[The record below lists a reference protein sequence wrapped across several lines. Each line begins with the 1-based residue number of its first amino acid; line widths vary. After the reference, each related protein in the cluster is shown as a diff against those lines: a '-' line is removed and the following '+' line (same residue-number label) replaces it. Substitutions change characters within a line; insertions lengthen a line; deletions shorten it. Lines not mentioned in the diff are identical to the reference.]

1 MVRICFRWL
10 EDRTEKY
17 MQTAEFSGNRRIQVY
32 FAGGVLYNGNK
43 KKNRKTPEE
52 KGLLRKEKMITGK
65 QRSYLKKLAQTVQPA
80 VIVGRA
86 GVTDAVMQ
94 TIDEYLTANELLKV
108 AIQEGAE
115 LEAKETANQVAD
127 ELKADFVQAI
137 GRRFVL
143 YRRAKDP
150 AKRKITQRMQDEM

>member
-1 MVRICFRWL
+1 ML
-10 EDRTEKY
+10 
-17 MQTAEFSGNRRIQVY
+17 
-32 FAGGVLYNGNK
+32 
-43 KKNRKTPEE
+43 
-52 KGLLRKEKMITGK
+52 TGK
-65 QRSYLKKLAQTVQPA
+65 QRGYLKKLAQTVQPA

-94 TIDEYLTANELLKV
+94 TIDEYLIDEYLTANELLKV

>member
-1 MVRICFRWL
+1 ML
-10 EDRTEKY
+10 
-17 MQTAEFSGNRRIQVY
+17 
-32 FAGGVLYNGNK
+32 
-43 KKNRKTPEE
+43 
-52 KGLLRKEKMITGK
+52 TGK
-65 QRSYLKKLAQTVQPA
+65 QRGYLKKLAQTVQPA

-150 AKRKITQRMQDEM
+150 TKRKITQRMQDEM

>member
-1 MVRICFRWL
+1 ML
-10 EDRTEKY
+10 
-17 MQTAEFSGNRRIQVY
+17 
-32 FAGGVLYNGNK
+32 
-43 KKNRKTPEE
+43 
-52 KGLLRKEKMITGK
+52 TGK

-86 GVTDAVMQ
+86 GVTDTVMQ

-115 LEAKETANQVAD
+115 LEAKETANQIAD

-150 AKRKITQRMQDEM
+150 VKRKITQRMQDEM

>member
-1 MVRICFRWL
+1 ML
-10 EDRTEKY
+10 
-17 MQTAEFSGNRRIQVY
+17 
-32 FAGGVLYNGNK
+32 
-43 KKNRKTPEE
+43 
-52 KGLLRKEKMITGK
+52 TGK

-150 AKRKITQRMQDEM
+150 AKRMITQRMQDEM

>member
-1 MVRICFRWL
+1 ML
-10 EDRTEKY
+10 
-17 MQTAEFSGNRRIQVY
+17 
-32 FAGGVLYNGNK
+32 
-43 KKNRKTPEE
+43 
-52 KGLLRKEKMITGK
+52 TGK

-150 AKRKITQRMQDEM
+150 VKRKITQRMQDEM

>member
-1 MVRICFRWL
+1 ML
-10 EDRTEKY
+10 
-17 MQTAEFSGNRRIQVY
+17 
-32 FAGGVLYNGNK
+32 
-43 KKNRKTPEE
+43 
-52 KGLLRKEKMITGK
+52 TGK
-65 QRSYLKKLAQTVQPA
+65 QRGYLKKLAQTVQPA

-150 AKRKITQRMQDEM
+150 AKRNITQRMQDEM

>member
-1 MVRICFRWL
+1 ML
-10 EDRTEKY
+10 
-17 MQTAEFSGNRRIQVY
+17 
-32 FAGGVLYNGNK
+32 
-43 KKNRKTPEE
+43 
-52 KGLLRKEKMITGK
+52 TGK

-86 GVTDAVMQ
+86 GVTDTVMQ

-115 LEAKETANQVAD
+115 LEAKETANQIAD

-143 YRRAKDP
+143 YRRAKDS

>member
-1 MVRICFRWL
+1 ML
-10 EDRTEKY
+10 
-17 MQTAEFSGNRRIQVY
+17 
-32 FAGGVLYNGNK
+32 
-43 KKNRKTPEE
+43 
-52 KGLLRKEKMITGK
+52 TGK

-143 YRRAKDP
+143 YRSAKDP

>member
-1 MVRICFRWL
+1 ML
-10 EDRTEKY
+10 
-17 MQTAEFSGNRRIQVY
+17 
-32 FAGGVLYNGNK
+32 
-43 KKNRKTPEE
+43 
-52 KGLLRKEKMITGK
+52 TGK
-65 QRSYLKKLAQTVQPA
+65 QRGYLKKLAQTVQPA

-150 AKRKITQRMQDEM
+150 AKRKIRQRMQDEM

>member
-1 MVRICFRWL
+1 ML
-10 EDRTEKY
+10 
-17 MQTAEFSGNRRIQVY
+17 
-32 FAGGVLYNGNK
+32 
-43 KKNRKTPEE
+43 
-52 KGLLRKEKMITGK
+52 TGK

-143 YRRAKDP
+143 YRRAKDS

>member
-1 MVRICFRWL
+1 M
-10 EDRTEKY
+10 
-17 MQTAEFSGNRRIQVY
+17 
-32 FAGGVLYNGNK
+32 
-43 KKNRKTPEE
+43 KN
-52 KGLLRKEKMITGK
+52 
-65 QRSYLKKLAQTVQPA
+65 LAQTVQPA

-143 YRRAKDP
+143 YRSAKDP

>member
-1 MVRICFRWL
+1 ML
-10 EDRTEKY
+10 
-17 MQTAEFSGNRRIQVY
+17 
-32 FAGGVLYNGNK
+32 
-43 KKNRKTPEE
+43 
-52 KGLLRKEKMITGK
+52 TGK

-94 TIDEYLTANELLKV
+94 TIDEYQTANELLKV

-143 YRRAKDP
+143 YRSAKDP

>member
-1 MVRICFRWL
+1 ML
-10 EDRTEKY
+10 
-17 MQTAEFSGNRRIQVY
+17 
-32 FAGGVLYNGNK
+32 
-43 KKNRKTPEE
+43 
-52 KGLLRKEKMITGK
+52 TGK

-143 YRRAKDP
+143 CRRAKDP
-150 AKRKITQRMQDEM
+150 AKRKITQRIQDEM

>member
-1 MVRICFRWL
+1 ML
-10 EDRTEKY
+10 
-17 MQTAEFSGNRRIQVY
+17 
-32 FAGGVLYNGNK
+32 
-43 KKNRKTPEE
+43 
-52 KGLLRKEKMITGK
+52 TGK

-94 TIDEYLTANELLKV
+94 TIDEYDNELLKV

>member
-1 MVRICFRWL
+1 ML
-10 EDRTEKY
+10 
-17 MQTAEFSGNRRIQVY
+17 
-32 FAGGVLYNGNK
+32 
-43 KKNRKTPEE
+43 
-52 KGLLRKEKMITGK
+52 TGK

-127 ELKADFVQAI
+127 KLKADFVQAI

-150 AKRKITQRMQDEM
+150 EKRKITPRMQDEM

>member
-1 MVRICFRWL
+1 ML
-10 EDRTEKY
+10 
-17 MQTAEFSGNRRIQVY
+17 
-32 FAGGVLYNGNK
+32 
-43 KKNRKTPEE
+43 
-52 KGLLRKEKMITGK
+52 TGK

-137 GRRFVL
+137 GRRLVL

>member
-1 MVRICFRWL
+1 ML
-10 EDRTEKY
+10 
-17 MQTAEFSGNRRIQVY
+17 
-32 FAGGVLYNGNK
+32 
-43 KKNRKTPEE
+43 
-52 KGLLRKEKMITGK
+52 TGK

-143 YRRAKDP
+143 YRRAQDP

>member
-1 MVRICFRWL
+1 ML
-10 EDRTEKY
+10 
-17 MQTAEFSGNRRIQVY
+17 
-32 FAGGVLYNGNK
+32 
-43 KKNRKTPEE
+43 
-52 KGLLRKEKMITGK
+52 TGK

-143 YRRAKDP
+143 YRRAKDL